1 MAKKKPRLNEVLR
14 RRIETFFP
22 SPFPDK
28 VLNSAMECRGGY
40 ILQEVR
46 PHWRK
51 PGEVTKRPYAKL
63 VFNASN
69 GMWKVF
75 WHRTNGDWNL
85 LAGFKVFDHALD
97 YIKSNPN
104 GCFFG

>member
-1 MAKKKPRLNEVLR
+1 MAEKNPHPNEVTR

-22 SPFPDK
+22 SHVPDK
-28 VLNSAMECRGGY
+28 LLNSAVEFRGGY

-51 PGEVTKRPYAKL
+51 PGEVTKSPYAKL
-63 VFNASN
+63 IFNMPT
-69 GMWKVF
+69 GMWKIY
-75 WHRTNGDWNL
+75 WHRANGDWNL
-85 LAGFKVFDHALD
+85 LAEFKDFNHALD
-97 YIKSNPN
+97 FIKSNPN